1 MTALRADPSG
11 LQTGGAAA
19 GDEHAALH
27 RGRLDPV
34 GQLALAAGRR
44 IVEAGRTQLA
54 HAVGRTHARAH
65 PRLVPALEL
74 GDELRLRDMRPGHRD
89 HVEQPLADRVARRR
103 ELRDAGGVED
113 RQVHRLPE
121 RAGAG
126 EKRGHRRGHPRHA
139 VDRELDLGVHP
150 AVDGVEEVDGPE
162 CLEYPG
168 DLDTLLEVESV
179 LAGLVDHEPDA
190 DDEVVADRLADRLVH
205 HQPEAAPVRH
215 RAAEPVGAAVR
226 RRRQELSDEVGAG
239 ERLDAVEPAFPAPDR
254 GPGIVGDDPLD
265 VVLVHLARERPVQR
279 LA

>member
-1 MTALRADPSG
+1 
-11 LQTGGAAA
+11 
-19 GDEHAALH
+19 
-27 RGRLDPV
+27 
-34 GQLALAAGRR
+34 
-44 IVEAGRTQLA
+44 
-54 HAVGRTHARAH
+54 
-65 PRLVPALEL
+65 
-74 GDELRLRDMRPGHRD
+74 MR
-89 HVEQPLADRVARRR
+89 
-103 ELRDAGGVED
+103 GGVED

-126 EKRGHRRGHPRHA
+126 EERGHRRGHPRHA

-150 AVDGVEEVDGPE
+150 AVDGVEEVDGPG
-162 CLEYPG
+162 CLEDPG
-168 DLDTLLEVESV
+168 DLDALVEVEAV

-254 GPGIVGDDPLD
+254 GPGVVGDDPLD
-265 VVLVHLARERPVQR
+265 VVLVHLPRERPVQR
-279 LA
+279 LAQRRRSDRRKPRPRVGLAATSDMGHLAHDAGAAGMDAGGEPPEVLDHALVVQVDLGEVPL